1 MAGMSALTV
10 RANMKMMF
18 DEQSANKAQANYM
31 NRLAKME
38 QDATSHTSRLNNQ
51 LLSSHEQTVA
61 KLEAKN
67 KASDQRLADSKEA
80 IAKRVA
86 AAAGAATKR
95 LKPVKPKAFVDADH
109 KKAYKAEERAYKDAT
124 NKIAE
129 HQKKIIKQMKKEG
142 VDTLGKAK
150 PGTITTQEFV
160 ALEVDDR
167 KQIVK
172 LMGEQVRL
180 AEKGSTHHALARK
193 ELNRFKDAHEQTLNA
208 EKRNSNERF
217 VNDKKARQSEKQTL
231 AAMKAQ
237 NRLLKERM
245 ALYHRVNGAI
255 DSIQQQVVGGLRNA
269 LMMSGIA
276 IMSFGYK
283 IQQLT
288 SDFIAFEKEL
298 MNAQSI
304 YQQSFDILY
313 DLSDQIVSFGT
324 QYGVALQDASEGLY
338 TLASAGLS
346 ADDSLQ
352 VLQNTLKLSMAVQG
366 DHDTIAKLTTQTL
379 FGFGKEMSESGR
391 LTDMFAHSIN
401 KSLIEYQDLA
411 SSVKFAMPFFV
422 ATNQEVEQLLGALQI
437 LSNRALEAG
446 IAGRG
451 LRQTLAEFAQ
461 HAEDNTAAFRKLGVE
476 LLDSEG
482 KFKDL
487 TVIAKEFHSAF
498 PEIND
503 NVELMTTLLEDLNV
517 RGATAFVHLVR
528 EAEGFQNA
536 VDDLQNSTGA
546 ATDMANIQ
554 QQSLANQIQVIK
566 NSLMAP
572 FLLSDQLGREGKTLN
587 TFGAQLED
595 ITRKF
600 ENLFITTAEDGTVAL
615 TKFGKEIQ
623 ESTLILLED
632 LSEVAFHLLNIIK
645 DMNGETNGLSQV
657 LHILIMPLKAVTAL
671 VDLLGDG
678 VLQAY
683 IHLRIFKMVSFGAQA
698 ATIAMTQATY
708 NELQAQIL
716 QQQARITGSKLM
728 KKQAAEMVTLT
739 MLQTKLVAAQMAS
752 NVAMMAGFILIHKQ
766 NGAMKT
772 LGYILLF
779 VAGAMMAV
787 ATANMIMRE
796 SLKFGTF
803 GFNAAVITGGA
814 AMVGFGAMMKSLT
827 TPPAFTPPEAP
838 VADMGMRMYD
848 MGGGI
853 RGRHFPV
860 LVEPGETIV
869 PKTQN
874 MLGGSGIT
882 LNIQGDVVTNDAE
895 DFAERIAQALPEAL
909 RMQNDIGGI

>member
-18 DEQSANKAQANYM
+18 DDQAANKAQASYM

-38 QDATSHTSRLNNQ
+38 QDATAQTMKLNNQ
-51 LLSSHEQTVA
+51 LVESHVKTV
-61 KLEAKN
+61 KDLE
-67 KASDQRLADSKEA
+67 KANNESDQRLADSKEA

-86 AAAGAATKR
+86 TAAGAATRR
-95 LKPVKPKAFVDADH
+95 LVPPKPKKGVEGD
-109 KKAYKAEERAYKDAT
+109 KARYKAEERAYKEAT
-124 NKIAE
+124 TKIAD
-129 HQKKIIKQMKKEG
+129 HQKKMIREMKKHG
-142 VDTLGKAK
+142 VDTLGKTT
-150 PGTITTQEFV
+150 PGQITTKEFV
-160 ALEVDDR
+160 EMEVNDR

-172 LMGEQVRL
+172 MMQEEVGL
-180 AEKGSTHHALARK
+180 AEENTTHRALARK
-193 ELNRFKDAHEQTLNA
+193 ELKRFKDAHEMTVNA
-208 EKRNSNERF
+208 ERKNQSERLT
-217 VNDKKARQSEKQTL
+217 NDKKARKSEKQTL
-231 AAMKAQ
+231 AGMKAQ

-245 ALYHRVNGAI
+245 ALYQRVNGAI
-255 DSIQQQVVGGLRNA
+255 DSIQQQVMGGLRNA

-276 IMSFGYK
+276 IMSFGFK

-313 DLSDQIVSFGT
+313 DLSDEIVSFGT

-352 VLQNTLKLSMAVQG
+352 VLKNTLKLSMAVQG
-366 DHDTIAKLTTQTL
+366 DHDTIAKLTTQTI
-379 FGFGKEMSESGR
+379 FGFGLEMSQSAQ

-461 HAEDNTAAFRKLGVE
+461 HAEDNTAAFKKLGVE
-476 LLDSEG
+476 LINEEG
-482 KFKDL
+482 TFKDL
-487 TVIAKEFHSAF
+487 TEIAMEFNQAF

-503 NVELMTTLLEDLNV
+503 NVDLMTTLLEDLNV

-528 EAEGFQNA
+528 EADKFQVA

-546 ATDMANIQ
+546 ATEMAEIQ

-566 NSLMAP
+566 NALMAP

-587 TFGAQLED
+587 TFGAQLQD
-595 ITRKF
+595 ITQKF
-600 ENLFITTAEDGTVAL
+600 ENLFVTTAADGTVEL

-632 LSEVAFHLLNIIK
+632 LAEVAFHLLNIIK
-645 DMNGETNGLSQV
+645 DKNGETNGLSQV
-657 LHILIMPLKAVTAL
+657 LHILIAPLRAVTAL
-671 VDLLGDG
+671 VDTLGDG

-683 IHLRIFKMVSFGAQA
+683 IHFRIFKMVSFGAQA
-698 ATIAMTQATY
+698 ATIAMSQATY
-708 NELQAQIL
+708 QHIQAQIL
-716 QQQARITGSKLM
+716 QMEATMSGSVALQ
-728 KKQAAEMVTLT
+728 KQADQMVENT
-739 MLQTKLVAAQMAS
+739 MVQGKLVAAQIAA
-752 NVAMMAGFILIHKQ
+752 NFAMMAGFLLIHKQ
-766 NGAMKT
+766 NDAMKT
-772 LGYILLF
+772 LGYVLLF

-787 ATANMIMRE
+787 ATARMIMGE

-803 GFNAAVITGGA
+803 GFNAAVLSGGA

-827 TPPAFTPPEAP
+827 TPPKFTPPEAP
-838 VADMGMRMYD
+838 VADLGMRMYD
-848 MGGGI
+848 SGGI
-853 RGRHFPV
+853 AGRHFPV
-860 LVEPGETIV
+860 MVEPGETII

-874 MLGGSGIT
+874 MLSGGGGIT
-882 LNIQGDVVTNDAE
+882 LNIQGDIITNDAD